1 MSSGVLC
8 RQRHYFLTS
17 CAKIWSSSELIY
29 QESSLEFVHKDVRL
43 VSLNVLL
50 VDGIHGFEIR
60 LNVQDALASLLMHRV
75 LVLLVSRTALQ

>member
-1 MSSGVLC
+1 MSSGILLW
-8 RQRHYFLTS
+8 QRHYFLTA
-17 CAKIWSSSELIY
+17 CAKIWSSSELVD

-50 VDGIHGFEIR
+50 VYSVHGSEIR
-60 LNVQDALASLLMHRV
+60 LNVQDALASLLMHRI